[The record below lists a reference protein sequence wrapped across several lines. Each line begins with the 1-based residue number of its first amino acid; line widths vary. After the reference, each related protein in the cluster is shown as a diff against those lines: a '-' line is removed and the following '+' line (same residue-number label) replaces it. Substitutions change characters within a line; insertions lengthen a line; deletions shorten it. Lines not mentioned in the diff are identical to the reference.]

1 MNMVLILLLAIIA
14 ANLTWF
20 SERFLFVFSVSG
32 KKSLLLRLVEI
43 FVMYLL
49 IGALAIGFEFK
60 QAGQIHQQSWEFYV
74 ITFCLFLVF
83 SLPGFLY
90 EFLFKKILQKQ
101 SN

>member
-1 MNMVLILLLAIIA
+1 
-14 ANLTWF
+14 
-20 SERFLFVFSVSG
+20 
-32 KKSLLLRLVEI
+32 
-43 FVMYLL
+43 
-49 IGALAIGFEFK
+49 LAIGFEFK

>member
-49 IGALAIGFEFK
+49 IGTLAIGFEFK